1 MKLNFL
7 FMIILLLLGTQVSMG
22 QDSEDSPENLQKEM
36 QNQRSQYQAILKA
49 VGGEGVENDPDFQKM
64 VKEGMKDPQQMIKKL
79 QEIRSKNG
87 KEGNIGNIGGS
98 KGGNT
103 GTPSNISLAQLLKGD
118 ASGMVRV
125 MIQQFNHV
133 SPSELKSKIL
143 MTTEGKPQG
152 NFLKNN
158 PKFLDFIVASFKHPS
173 ALPDFARILDQ
184 KQKLTYFVGANIFI
198 FFFGMWFKRVQ
209 KNRNQESDVTK
220 RMNHFIFRTIF
231 FLGLRIAVFVS
242 FFHAE
247 AGPIFGVFKDTVL

>member
-1 MKLNFL
+1 
-7 FMIILLLLGTQVSMG
+7 MIIFLLLGTQVSMG

-79 QEIRSKNG
+79 QEIRAKNG
-87 KEGNIGNIGGS
+87 KDGNIGNIGGS
-98 KGGNT
+98 NSGKP
-103 GTPSNISLAQLLKGD
+103 GTPTNMSLAQLLKGD

-133 SPSELKSKIL
+133 SPNELKFRIL

-158 PKFLDFIVASFKHPS
+158 PK
-173 ALPDFARILDQ
+173 
-184 KQKLTYFVGANIFI
+184 
-198 FFFGMWFKRVQ
+198 
-209 KNRNQESDVTK
+209 
-220 RMNHFIFRTIF
+220 
-231 FLGLRIAVFVS
+231 
-242 FFHAE
+242 
-247 AGPIFGVFKDTVL
+247 